1 MSRVWHT
8 GDVIEVH
15 LPMALRTEAL
25 PGDADVV
32 AILYGPVVLA
42 GRLGGK
48 GPTPG
53 ADLIVNERT
62 TGDVLNETVDVPILS
77 GDAQRIIAQ
86 IRPSAGPA
94 LTFHTAGIGHPHEVS
109 LIPYYRFAH
118 ERYNLYWKV
127 LRQREG
133 S

>member
-8 GDVIEVH
+8 GDVVEVH
-15 LPMALRTEAL
+15 LPMALRTEPL
-25 PGDADVV
+25 PGNADVV

-48 GPTPG
+48 GLAQG

-62 TGDVLNETVDVPILS
+62 TGDVLNEAVDVPILS
-77 GDAQRIIAQ
+77 GDAQSIIAQ
-86 IRPSAGPA
+86 ISPSARSA
-94 LTFHTAGIGHPHEVS
+94 LTFHTAGIGRPHDVS
-109 LIPYYRFAH
+109 LIPYYRVAH